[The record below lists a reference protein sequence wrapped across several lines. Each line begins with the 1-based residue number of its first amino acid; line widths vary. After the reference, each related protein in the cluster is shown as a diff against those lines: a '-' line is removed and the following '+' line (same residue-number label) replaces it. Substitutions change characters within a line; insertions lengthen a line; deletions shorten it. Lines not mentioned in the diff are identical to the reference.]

1 MKLNLIAAA
10 AGLTLTASAAFAD
23 EVRVYNWSDYID
35 ENLLSKFEAE
45 TGLKL
50 VYDVFDSNE
59 VLETKML
66 AGGSGYDVVVPSGTF
81 LQRQIVA
88 GAFQKLDMSKL
99 SNHSNMWDVVSSR
112 TEQYDPDNAYSI
124 NYMWG
129 TTGLGVNV
137 GKVQEILGADAPLD
151 SLELVFSLLHEPW
164 LSRI

>member
-59 VLETKML
+59 LLETKML
-66 AGGSGYDVVVPSGTF
+66 AGGSGYD
-81 LQRQIVA
+81 
-88 GAFQKLDMSKL
+88 L
-99 SNHSNMWDVVSSR
+99 SLIH
-112 TEQYDPDNAYSI
+112 I
-124 NYMWG
+124 
-129 TTGLGVNV
+129 
-137 GKVQEILGADAPLD
+137 
-151 SLELVFSLLHEPW
+151 
-164 LSRI
+164 

>member
-66 AGGSGYDVVVPSGTF
+66 AGGSGYDVVVPSCF
-81 LQRQIVA
+81 IQI
-88 GAFQKLDMSKL
+88 
-99 SNHSNMWDVVSSR
+99 
-112 TEQYDPDNAYSI
+112 I
-124 NYMWG
+124 NY
-129 TTGLGVNV
+129 NSF
-137 GKVQEILGADAPLD
+137 E
-151 SLELVFSLLHEPW
+151 SFYS
-164 LSRI
+164 

>member
-66 AGGSGYDVVVPSGTF
+66 AGGSGYDVVASC
-81 LQRQIVA
+81 RS
-88 GAFQKLDMSKL
+88 LD
-99 SNHSNMWDVVSSR
+99 R
-112 TEQYDPDNAYSI
+112 
-124 NYMWG
+124 
-129 TTGLGVNV
+129 GL
-137 GKVQEILGADAPLD
+137 
-151 SLELVFSLLHEPW
+151 
-164 LSRI
+164 R